1 MKLVQNVMILSN
13 VMVDADC
20 RQCWIIREIYGAAI
34 KLCVIITAAMLI
46 KKSGKLSVKF
56 LRYRNMKINGQYTA
70 VQNGSD
76 FLLISV
82 DGNLMITLN
91 PASKFLFDR
100 LSEKE
105 LCEDDLVKIVCDN
118 YHVSLDTAARE
129 VHKFIEILE
138 NKNIIA

>member
-1 MKLVQNVMILSN
+1 
-13 VMVDADC
+13 
-20 RQCWIIREIYGAAI
+20 
-34 KLCVIITAAMLI
+34 
-46 KKSGKLSVKF
+46 
-56 LRYRNMKINGQYTA
+56 MKINGQYTA

-91 PASKFLFDR
+91 PASKYLFDR
-100 LSEKE
+100 LVEQE

-129 VHKFIEILE
+129 VHKFIEILG